1 VARTWAELL
10 TQERTL
16 SEAETAWIA
25 EIRQPEHT
33 TAAADEFFNPPVSLF
48 DSVIREA
55 LVELEQMAEALLEHG
70 KLSPETL
77 SAAIHAQASVWIQ
90 AQEEATRTER
100 DTREARAE
108 LNLILK
114 APPFA
119 LNPVAEGVPAPDRI
133 KMRVSIAQITNAW
146 VSASAHVCKETRV
159 EAEQRAV
166 GVRTVPGQKP
176 RQASA
181 PVLPLAP

>member
-55 LVELEQMAEALLEHG
+55 LIELEQMAEALLEHG

-100 DTREARAE
+100 DTREVRAE
-108 LNLILK
+108 LTPGSRAHIEILIEK
-114 APPFA
+114 ANKWTLQYLA
-119 LNPVAEGVPAPDRI
+119 LFTFGQPHTQTQEYAPLRAALGIKDPGERKPEEVA
-133 KMRVSIAQITNAW
+133 N
-146 VSASAHVCKETRV
+146 
-159 EAEQRAV
+159 
-166 GVRTVPGQKP
+166 
-176 RQASA
+176 
-181 PVLPLAP
+181 